1 MKSRVKIL
9 ILTCLLLVVIAFGT
23 YQTYAYLTQ
32 TKTIEYSYKIDN
44 INATVVVTGDAVV
57 NTKITNNDL
66 AYIHYTDDVIKNK
79 YNLLGTM
86 ASVIKVD
93 ISFQNNFYTRV
104 KVQVPKDTYGLLY
117 LVIDDS
123 EETIDKEVEFKV
135 ESNTLYSGFV
145 ETDGTVNNWTEVI
158 SGLEETLTN
167 DELRTLVN
175 KYNTSKLSELYKN
188 ELFNPNDAKTF
199 KFRVL
204 IWGDYYDLETD
215 DQDNY
220 LSMQYNLKLTAK
232 VIQAKDQ
239 YGGAL
244 DYEND

>member
-44 INATVVVTGDAVV
+44 INATVTVTGDAVV

-104 KVQVPKDTYGLLY
+104 KVQVPEDTYGLLY

-135 ESNTLYSGFV
+135 ENKTLYSGFV
-145 ETDGTVNNWTEVI
+145 EADGTVTNWTEVI
-158 SGLEETLTN
+158 SGLEETLAN

-175 KYNTSKLSELYKN
+175 EYNTSKLTELYEN
-188 ELFNPNDAKTF
+188 ELFNPNDAETF

-204 IWGDYYDLETD
+204 IWGDYYDLETA
-215 DQDNY
+215 DQNNY

>member
-44 INATVVVTGDAVV
+44 INATVAVTGDAVV

-104 KVQVPKDTYGLLY
+104 KVQVPEDTYGLLY

-145 ETDGTVNNWTEVI
+145 EADGTVTNWTEVI

-175 KYNTSKLSELYKN
+175 KYNTSKLRELYESK
-188 ELFNPNDAKTF
+188 LFNPNDAETF

-204 IWGDYYDLETD
+204 IWGDYYDLTD
-215 DQDNY
+215 ADKEVY
-220 LSMQYNLKLTAK
+220 LTKSYNLKLTAK

>member
-32 TKTIEYSYKIDN
+32 TKTIEYSYKIDS
-44 INATVVVTGDAVV
+44 INATVTVTGDATVSG
-57 NTKITNNDL
+57 KITNNDL
-66 AYIHYTDDVIKNK
+66 AYIHYTDDVILNK
-79 YNLLGTM
+79 YKLLGKM

-104 KVQVPKDTYGLLY
+104 KVQVPEDTYGLLY

-123 EETIDKEVEFKV
+123 EETINKEVEFKV
-135 ESNTLYSGFV
+135 ENKTLYSGFV
-145 ETDGTVNNWTEVI
+145 EADGTVTNWTEVI

-175 KYNTSKLSELYKN
+175 QYNTSKLTELYEN

-204 IWGDYYDLETD
+204 IWGDYYDLTD
-215 DQDNY
+215 ADKEVY
-220 LSMQYNLKLTAK
+220 LTKSYNLELTAK

-239 YGGAL
+239 YGGTL

>member
-44 INATVVVTGDAVV
+44 INATVTVTGDAVV

-145 ETDGTVNNWTEVI
+145 EADGTVTNWTEVI

-175 KYNTSKLSELYKN
+175 EYNTSKLSELYKN
-188 ELFNPNDAKTF
+188 ELFKPNDAETF

-204 IWGDYYDLETD
+204 IWGDYYDLTD
-215 DQDNY
+215 VDKEVY
-220 LSMQYNLKLTAK
+220 LTKSYNLKLTAK